1 MCTKKSRQLGPGSSR
16 PTNPRW
22 RFYCCDQY
30 TFSSPITMCHAWVNL
45 ILTFSVF
52 IHTSAKPN
60 IIVFLVD
67 DLGFADLGCFGNDT
81 INTPNIDRLAAE
93 GARLRHD
100 VTPDSICTP
109 NRAAFL
115 TGRYPI
121 RSGLAA
127 GKGELRALVFTSASG
142 GLPQNETTFAEI
154 ASAAGYRTGWFLR
167 LLSNYVLIFK
177 LEALVNV
184 TMAEGLKHFCTC
196 PPPPPH
202 PPPCSSQKDEN
213 KTKPKISHYFVV
225 S

>member
-1 MCTKKSRQLGPGSSR
+1 
-16 PTNPRW
+16 
-22 RFYCCDQY
+22 
-30 TFSSPITMCHAWVNL
+30 MCHSSFNL
-45 ILTFSVF
+45 ILTFSVL
-52 IHTSAKPN
+52 IHASAKPN

-67 DLGFADLGCFGNDT
+67 DLGFGDLGCFGNDT
-81 INTPNIDRLAAE
+81 IKTPNIDRLAAE

-127 GKGELRALVFTSASG
+127 GKGELRAFVFTSASG

-177 LEALVNV
+177 LEALVKV
-184 TMAEGLKHFCTC
+184 TMAEGK
-196 PPPPPH
+196 
-202 PPPCSSQKDEN
+202 SKG
-213 KTKPKISHYFVV
+213 
-225 S
+225 